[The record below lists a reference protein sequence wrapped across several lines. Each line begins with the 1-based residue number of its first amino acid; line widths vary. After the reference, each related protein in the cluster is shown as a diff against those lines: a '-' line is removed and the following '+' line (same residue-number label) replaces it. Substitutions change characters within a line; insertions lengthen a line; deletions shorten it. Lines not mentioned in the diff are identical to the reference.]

1 VQVAFGDDWGRGA
14 DAAAVAA
21 TATRVGAF
29 ALAGNSRDAALVLT
43 LTPGAYTAVVSGQ
56 GGASG
61 GSLVEVYDASDAT
74 VSPGQRIINIS
85 TRAVAGSSDA
95 ALIAGFVINGVVP
108 KRVLIRGVGP
118 GLVPFGVTGV
128 LARPRVAVYSS
139 DTLIAENAGWSTS
152 ADATGIA
159 QASAQ
164 VGAFA
169 LAPGSADAALII
181 YLAPGSYTAQ
191 VSGTGAASG
200 VALVELYELP

>member
-1 VQVAFGDDWGRGA
+1 
-14 DAAAVAA
+14 
-21 TATRVGAF
+21 
-29 ALAGNSRDAALVLT
+29 
-43 LTPGAYTAVVSGQ
+43 
-56 GGASG
+56 
-61 GSLVEVYDASDAT
+61 
-74 VSPGQRIINIS
+74 
-85 TRAVAGSSDA
+85 
-95 ALIAGFVINGVVP
+95 
-108 KRVLIRGVGP
+108 
-118 GLVPFGVTGV
+118 
-128 LARPRVAVYSS
+128 VAVYSS